1 MNDLQDQADAMRP
14 EPTPLA
20 SSTSASAPSLF
31 EQECEAVG
39 RASAA
44 AKLRLDESA
53 PEIYQRAYRK
63 YKGQVARQDYFVRK
77 CLGLRL
83 NAIKRGMVVDPS
95 VTPDHLRYITD
106 GICPV
111 TLEPLEFETRGQSKL
126 NPSVDRLVND
136 VGYRAGNICVL

>member
-1 MNDLQDQADAMRP
+1 MNDWKDKADAMRP
-14 EPTPLA
+14 EHSPLTQSNSTP
-20 SSTSASAPSLF
+20 APSLF

-44 AKLRLDESA
+44 AKLRLDEAA
-53 PEIYQRAYRK
+53 PETYQRAYRK
-63 YKGQVARQDYFVRK
+63 YKGPVARQDYFVRK

-111 TLEPLEFETRGQSKL
+111 TLEPLEF
-126 NPSVDRLVND
+126 
-136 VGYRAGNICVL
+136 